1 MQVKINKRKGKITL
15 IFIITFC
22 LLVFLFF
29 FLKEKDPFNYLF
41 NYCSSIDSKYQCTI
55 LISNLEKKDSTSCL
69 ELIMPSNDIDKR
81 NLEICVESNILEW
94 ENPYGNYK
102 YNIPVDMVLT
112 GNKNIL
118 GIFHPNHIAINVIE
132 DEKVSKT
139 FSDLVDENGKPIGI
153 ITSKLNKVLEK
164 NYVLNTTAWLREG
177 ALEPELMDELLVF
190 SSQISDYQVEGEEIV
205 FKILLNVYGTKVE
218 KTVRTKKLIF
228 ESVNLETDESSER
241 EIITAES
248 DLSEYLDLSKNYNIG
263 LIALDEPAITQEMVE
278 DYINGY
284 GEYDFTLESLTR
296 YD

>member
-1 MQVKINKRKGKITL
+1 
-15 IFIITFC
+15 
-22 LLVFLFF
+22 
-29 FLKEKDPFNYLF
+29 
-41 NYCSSIDSKYQCTI
+41 
-55 LISNLEKKDSTSCL
+55 
-69 ELIMPSNDIDKR
+69 MPSNDIDKR

>member
-1 MQVKINKRKGKITL
+1 M
-15 IFIITFC
+15 
-22 LLVFLFF
+22 
-29 FLKEKDPFNYLF
+29 D
-41 NYCSSIDSKYQCTI
+41 
-55 LISNLEKKDSTSCL
+55 
-69 ELIMPSNDIDKR
+69 IMER
-81 NLEICVESNILEW
+81 
-94 ENPYGNYK
+94 
-102 YNIPVDMVLT
+102 
-112 GNKNIL
+112 
-118 GIFHPNHIAINVIE
+118 H
-132 DEKVSKT
+132 
-139 FSDLVDENGKPIGI
+139 
-153 ITSKLNKVLEK
+153 
-164 NYVLNTTAWLREG
+164 YVLNTTAWLREG

>member
-1 MQVKINKRKGKITL
+1 MS
-15 IFIITFC
+15 
-22 LLVFLFF
+22 
-29 FLKEKDPFNYLF
+29 DMM
-41 NYCSSIDSKYQCTI
+41 
-55 LISNLEKKDSTSCL
+55 SNGG
-69 ELIMPSNDIDKR
+69 I
-81 NLEICVESNILEW
+81 
-94 ENPYGNYK
+94 ENTNGLSPVGN
-102 YNIPVDMVLT
+102 NER
-112 GNKNIL
+112 
-118 GIFHPNHIAINVIE
+118 IAGT
-132 DEKVSKT
+132 D
-139 FSDLVDENGKPIGI
+139 NG
-153 ITSKLNKVLEK
+153 SEK
-164 NYVLNTTAWLREG
+164 NGFHTRTVKRGLVAIAGIAAFLVACKGADTAIQNNAEDKKNDAENNPQASQVYPADNQETQETEEYADGVPVGTFTTTPTPTVTLSPTPTPTKTVDPTETPTRIPTSMDIMERHYVLNTTAWLREG